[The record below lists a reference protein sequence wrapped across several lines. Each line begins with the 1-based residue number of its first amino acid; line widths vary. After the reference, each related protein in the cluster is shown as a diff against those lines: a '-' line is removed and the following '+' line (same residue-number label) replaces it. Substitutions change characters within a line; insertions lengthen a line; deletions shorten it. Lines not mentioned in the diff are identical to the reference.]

1 MAALEVHDP
10 SGAVEVERLHAARL
24 DSLEGKTVVF
34 LSDDMWQ
41 AHRMFPLLEEALG
54 TRYPGVRIIRET
66 EFPMGSTEIDR
77 EETADLIAARGADA
91 VVVGN
96 AA

>member
-1 MAALEVHDP
+1 MTAMEVHDP

-24 DSLEGKTVVF
+24 ESLEGKTVAF

-41 AHRMFPLLEEALG
+41 AHRMFPVLEEALG
-54 TRYPGVRIIRET
+54 ARFPGVKVIRET
-66 EFPMGSTEIDR
+66 EFPMGNTRIDTD
-77 EETADLIAARGADA
+77 ETADLVVASGADA
-91 VVVGN
+91 AIVGN